1 MTEFMQRAKK
11 VSKSQLRTIWQLAD
25 HRHEG
30 ELGRDEFFI
39 ALRLLA
45 LAQRGAELS
54 MKGLRNFVGIQLIPE
69 VQPRPK
75 PEPQPVAAAPAGDPL
90 ANIGRPVVAP
100 GFSWMAPPE
109 LIARYDKFFDGLDAG
124 RMGMID
130 GKQGLTFFT
139 KSGLPRPTLRQIWQ
153 LADITVDGKLDREEF
168 RQAMHL
174 VTGVKN
180 GRITVEQFPQRL
192 HPSTAFW
199 VREIGTPAPP
209 PEQNSG
215 MVPPPPAT
223 PPPPP
228 PQQYG
233 ASSSER
239 SYSEYSPGVASTAS
253 PIVTAVPGMA
263 MMGIAPNTQMAYAH
277 MGNQSPSTTSM
288 PMRSNGSEADE
299 IRAELQKERQEAERV
314 RKEMEEMQAELQ
326 RIRLEKQQSEEMHE
340 QMAIAKR
347 QAEAEAAKAKAEL
360 VKSEIER
367 SIGSP
372 AVHAIRSPRRSPPVI
387 PSPGVAKANAGQG
400 GLSHA
405 VLSAAYGGAAP
416 AQAQAVSPD
425 IPAVAPPPA
434 PPPMKKIEDDDIW
447 NEPSPE
453 IKPSLPKGIG
463 GPSKISMPPSTV
475 QSKGQEEEDS
485 SDDDDFWGMGGA
497 KPTLGRTGGVSAKP
511 TNDGKTGGDALDDW
525 LF

>member
-1 MTEFMQRAKK
+1 MQRAKK
-11 VSKSQLRTIWQLAD
+11 VSKSQLRTIWQLSD
-25 HRHEG
+25 HRNEG
-30 ELGRDEFFI
+30 ELGRDEFFV

-69 VQPRPK
+69 VEPRPK
-75 PEPQPVAAAPAGDPL
+75 PQTPPLAPVTPSADPL
-90 ANIGRPVVAP
+90 ANIGRPVATP

-124 RMGMID
+124 RTGIID

-199 VREIGTPAPP
+199 VREIGTPVPP
-209 PEQNSG
+209 LAQNP
-215 MVPPPPAT
+215 VVTPPPPTT

-228 PQQYG
+228 PSQQY
-233 ASSSER
+233 AAKSSER
-239 SYSEYSPGVASTAS
+239 SYSDYSPAMASAAS
-253 PIVTAVPGMA
+253 PIMAGVPGIP
-263 MMGIAPNTQMAYAH
+263 MMGSAPGVQMGHAQT
-277 MGNQSPSTTSM
+277 GTQSPSMSSM

-299 IRAELQKERQEAERV
+299 IRAELQRERQEAERV

-326 RIRLEKQQSEEMHE
+326 RVRLEKQQSQQMHE
-340 QMAIAKR
+340 QMMIAKR
-347 QAEAEAAKAKAEL
+347 EAEAEAAKAKAEL
-360 VKSEIER
+360 VKSEIGR

-372 AVHAIRSPRRSPPVI
+372 TVQATRSPRKSPPVVVSPGISKAIPEQSALSHSNLTAAYAATAPVI
-387 PSPGVAKANAGQG
+387 PSPVP
-400 GLSHA
+400 
-405 VLSAAYGGAAP
+405 AP
-416 AQAQAVSPD
+416 A
-425 IPAVAPPPA
+425 PA
-434 PPPMKKIEDDDIW
+434 PPMKKIEDDDIW

-453 IKPSLPKGIG
+453 IKPSLPTGAFG
-463 GPSKISMPPSTV
+463 LSKISMPPSAVGTKV
-475 QSKGQEEEDS
+475 EEQEDDS

-497 KPTLGRTGGVSAKP
+497 KPTLGRSSGAAAKP
-511 TNDGKTGGDALDDW
+511 TNDGKNGGDTLDDW